1 MNSFVNKPI
10 LTSQTIGER
19 LRKAREGWGLS
30 LNEVANKISV
40 KYSYIESIEV
50 GQYQDL
56 PGDVYTLEYI
66 KKYARFLHM
75 DSIKAVESYLSER
88 SVFFHEKRKPNIYL
102 ENRNFKKV
110 LQSFFKV
117 NLKIAINGIILAG
130 VIGVFFYA
138 TTFIHGIFSAPVLE
152 IMSPV
157 KYQVINDSNIT
168 FQGRASGA
176 EQVLINNE
184 EIAISEFG
192 DFQESFYLPK
202 GINLLFVKAKNKYGR
217 ETTQYFTIVN

>member
-1 MNSFVNKPI
+1 M
-10 LTSQTIGER
+10 
-19 LRKAREGWGLS
+19 
-30 LNEVANKISV
+30 
-40 KYSYIESIEV
+40 
-50 GQYQDL
+50 
-56 PGDVYTLEYI
+56 
-66 KKYARFLHM
+66 
-75 DSIKAVESYLSER
+75 
-88 SVFFHEKRKPNIYL
+88 
-102 ENRNFKKV
+102 
-110 LQSFFKV
+110 
-117 NLKIAINGIILAG
+117 
-130 VIGVFFYA
+130 IGVFFYA